1 MPKGRPASS
10 SRPAFGER
18 IARLRVAAGLTQE
31 QLAEAMGVTQ
41 RVVTYWEREARSVRA
56 DQLAKLAGVLET
68 SVDALLH
75 GSGPATKKRIP
86 AVIEKLESLSKKRQ
100 AEILKKVESLIAET
114 PEARKSTRKK
124 AGV

>member
-1 MPKGRPASS
+1 MPKGRPASN

-56 DQLAKLAGVLET
+56 DQLAELAGVLGT
-68 SVDALLH
+68 GVDALLH
-75 GSGPATKKRIP
+75 GSGSAKKQRLP
-86 AVIEKLESLSKKRQ
+86 SVIEKLQSLPKKRQ
-100 AEILKKVESLIAET
+100 TEILKQVESLIAEA
-114 PEARKSTRKK
+114 PRARKSSRRS
-124 AGV
+124 AGT

>member
-1 MPKGRPASS
+1 MPKGRPASN

-56 DQLAKLAGVLET
+56 DQLAELAGVLGT
-68 SVDALLH
+68 GVDALLH
-75 GSGPATKKRIP
+75 GSGPAKKQRLP
-86 AVIEKLESLSKKRQ
+86 AVIEKLQSLPKKRQ
-100 AEILKKVESLIAET
+100 TEILKQVESLIAEA
-114 PEARKSTRKK
+114 PRARKSSRKS
-124 AGV
+124 AGA